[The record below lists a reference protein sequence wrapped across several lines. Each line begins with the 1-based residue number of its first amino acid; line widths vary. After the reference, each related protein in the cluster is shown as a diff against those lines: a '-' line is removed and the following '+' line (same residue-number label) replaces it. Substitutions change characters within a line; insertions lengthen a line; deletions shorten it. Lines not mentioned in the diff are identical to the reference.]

1 MELTINGRI
10 KEYQNSITVQKLLQL
25 SDISPERVVIELNH
39 NILSPDMHDKTE
51 LRHGDTI
58 ELIQFVGGG

>member
-1 MELTINGRI
+1 MELTINGSK
-10 KEYQNSITVQKLLQL
+10 KEYQDEITVQQLLQL
-25 SDISPERVVIELNH
+25 SNISPERVVIELNRT
-39 NILSPDMHDKTE
+39 IVPADMHDKTG